1 MALHA
6 LNDHCVVEIE
16 KNKYG
21 KFVSNEPPKGFEK
34 GTLVSISDKMPFFG
48 GNSWVA
54 EDSLLNTEKLSALQE
69 FYKDLIGKEIYW
81 PEFADRGVVVEYG
94 DKSYCLMKLS
104 LITAYDDGEDNE

>member
-48 GNSWVA
+48 GNSWVS
-54 EDSLLNTEKLSALQE
+54 EDSLLNTDKLSTLQE
-69 FYKDLIGKEIYW
+69 FYKDLIGKTVYW
-81 PEFADRGVVVEYG
+81 PEFSDRGVIVEVD

-104 LITAYDDGEDNE
+104 LLTAWED

>member
-6 LNDHCVVEIE
+6 LNDHCIVEIE

-34 GTLVSISDKMPFFG
+34 GKLVSISDKMPFFG
-48 GNSWVA
+48 GNSFVF
-54 EDSLLNTEKLSALQE
+54 EGSLLEDKKLDDIRE
-69 FYKDLIGKEIYW
+69 FYAELIGKTVYW
-81 PEFADRGVVVEYG
+81 PEFSDRGVIVEVD

-104 LITAYDDGEDNE
+104 LLTAWED

>member
-21 KFVSNEPPKGFEK
+21 KFVSNEPPKGFEC

-48 GNSWVA
+48 SNSFMF
-54 EDSLLNTEKLSALQE
+54 EDSFLNTEKLSEIQA
-69 FYKDLIGKEIYW
+69 FYASFIGKKVYW
-81 PEFADRGVVVEYG
+81 PEFSDRGVLVEHEG
-94 DKSYCLMKLS
+94 KNYCLMKLS
-104 LITAYDDGEDNE
+104 LLTAWED

>member
-1 MALHA
+1 MGLHA

-34 GTLVSISDKMPFFG
+34 GKLVSISDKMPFFG
-48 GNSWVA
+48 GNSFVF
-54 EDSLLNTEKLSALQE
+54 EHSLLANLDLEEVRSVYA
-69 FYKDLIGKEIYW
+69 DLIGKTVYW
-81 PEFADRGVVVEYG
+81 PEFSDRGVIVEID

-104 LITAYDDGEDNE
+104 LLTAYED